1 MRRTVVVSALILMLP
16 ALASAQR
23 GGGTRSEAPKRS
35 DFGFDSSDSFGRRP
49 AAVSARDLQELDPL
63 AILLDKHKDLKLTD
77 EQTVKLRD
85 MEAKLDSAHRMPF
98 RALDSLNRQMPRGGS
113 GMSDDDAATA
123 RTVGTLT
130 RLIIGGVRERY
141 DSVEKD
147 ARALLTDDQ
156 RKKADDV
163 LGDSHDK
170 LSRIARA
177 GRGPRGG

>member
-1 MRRTVVVSALILMLP
+1 MRRIVVLSALVLMFP

-23 GGGTRSEAPKRS
+23 GGGTRSEATKRS
-35 DFGFDSSDSFGRRP
+35 FGFDSTDSFSRRP

-63 AILLDKHKDLKLTD
+63 AILLDKRKDLKLTD
-77 EQTVKLRD
+77 DQTAKLRD

-98 RALDSLNRQMPRGGS
+98 RALDSLNREMPRGGS

-170 LSRIARA
+170 WSRIARA
-177 GRGPRGG
+177 ERGPRSG